1 MKTKVIME
9 ARYSLSIDYW
19 LQIGTMIRPIP
30 EMFWVSGSI
39 FLCKTDLLHWT
50 LFHGHCSGD
59 HWMAGISLLVISLH
73 HYKTIFVQNDFFEQR
88 CSYLSTIQIEG
99 NFEFSTVVMNDNSY
113 KSFPPFKCWE
123 MRLHALGV
131 VYESDNSSYFLLMS
145 CMWYKMFNRFFH
157 NAHMHILMVPSLD
170 DLFMSSITYHQFKMV
185 NENMAKHF
193 SFDSS

>member
-1 MKTKVIME
+1 MDGWNLPPCDQLT
-9 ARYSLSIDYW
+9 SL
-19 LQIGTMIRPIP
+19 QNHFCTER
-30 EMFWVSGSI
+30 
-39 FLCKTDLLHWT
+39 FLLT
-50 LFHGHCSGD
+50 
-59 HWMAGISLLVISLH
+59 
-73 HYKTIFVQNDFFEQR
+73 R
-88 CSYLSTIQIEG
+88 CSYLSTIKIEG

-193 SFDSS
+193 SFASS